1 MEENNNS
8 KWTFKRIMALITV
21 IVIALLIIGMLICA
35 IIGSPFFLP
44 LLYLTFIVPILLYI
58 INWLYKVLSK

>member
-35 IIGSPFFLP
+35 IIGSQFFLP